1 MENGK
6 PQEEYNN
13 YFSDYYKSKF
23 KKRIKSYV
31 TNTVPT
37 EKSLKL
43 DKSNL
48 EKKTE
53 SEIIQNMKDILH
65 ETELLKKK
73 FLKGSKSFTTRKK
86 NYIQDKTNKSVVMK
100 KNDIKLEENLKDDNF
115 TESKL
120 IDYLTEANDD
130 NSGNYNFIRS
140 NLMESYI
147 KIWKE
152 NRLLE
157 NEIENYSGK
166 KENENL
172 INKEFESLK
181 NSFKKTITENKQLF
195 EKIFKIQEINKLMNN
210 KIEQATLDKNEIFKN
225 LEDFN
230 RKKAEIQ
237 IMNEENEGKLN
248 KLFEDRKIL
257 LKDIKTLQFQINEL
271 KSKRKSR
278 IISHNSSSKN
288 LKDIQELINKLS
300 NNKNKL
306 EKELNVRKE
315 YFNKRKNTLIK
326 NKNKINFYNN
336 IINNLLKEIRL
347 LQLNKTKLLQNN
359 SNLKSN
365 INTNEPSQMNQ
376 INRIK
381 LNKIY
386 ENEKAK
392 IFEKKR
398 QIKIEEQN
406 IENMKR
412 NIDIFSQNPLNNNV
426 NGNPN
431 IYQNNTLD
439 YQIRLEE
446 QKKKDLKIRNNKIN
460 NYYKKLINEKETLIL
475 RLQNELMKKGNIIK
489 NNKQNNLREN
499 QKKITKQNKLKYSN
513 QNVENNYE
521 LNEKINGQIDQQN
534 IKNEEKIEGEEE
546 IKSLNESNDDENYVE
561 EDENENL
568 EEIPENK
575 ELYYNEGNN
584 EEQEEDYNQINEGE
598 NVEQNDYMEYDED
611 GINELEHEGE
621 MGEQIDNENQD
632 IINENNK

>member
-13 YFSDYYKSKF
+13 YFSDYYKSKY

-115 TESKL
+115 TESKH
-120 IDYLTEANDD
+120 IDYLTEENDD
-130 NSGNYNFIRS
+130 NSCNYNFIRS

-181 NSFKKTITENKQLF
+181 NSFKNTITENKQLF
-195 EKIFKIQEINKLMNN
+195 EKIFKIQEINKLMKN
-210 KIEQATLDKNEIFKN
+210 KIKQATLDKNEIFKN
-225 LEDFN
+225 LEDYN

-315 YFNKRKNTLIK
+315 YFNKRKNILIK

-386 ENEKAK
+386 ENVKAK

-446 QKKKDLKIRNNKIN
+446 QKKKDLQIRNNKIN

-475 RLQNELMKKGNIIK
+475 RLQNELMKKGNVIK

-534 IKNEEKIEGEEE
+534 IKNEEKMEGENEE

-621 MGEQIDNENQD
+621 MGGTN
-632 IINENNK
+632 